1 MRYQNELEV
10 NSRRAGRGVL
20 VGRVVRQPGGP
31 HPVEYG
37 QGPALTLW
45 PLLRV
50 PRISAGPQSG
60 MAWKI
65 ARSSPAEEGR
75 TRAWCGTTER
85 ASMLRFRG
93 KVIISV
99 GTLKSQMPWHHE
111 MCPWESRSGGP
122 ESGGLHQSAPAE
134 RMRAF
139 QSDGSRTGN
148 GVSEQPRMW
157 VTEVPD
163 PPGDEGRVWKRSWVL
178 KHLGYQA

>member
-50 PRISAGPQSG
+50 PRVSAGPQSG

-65 ARSSPAEEGR
+65 ARSSPAEGGR

-85 ASMLRFRG
+85 ASMRKERACSDLGGRSSFQLGLWRVRCLGTMRCALGTPGLGVLRVGDFTRVLQQRG
-93 KVIISV
+93 W
-99 GTLKSQMPWHHE
+99 GL
-111 MCPWESRSGGP
+111 SRVTALGRATEYLSSHGCGWQRYP
-122 ESGGLHQSAPAE
+122 IHQVMRVESGKGL
-134 RMRAF
+134 
-139 QSDGSRTGN
+139 GS
-148 GVSEQPRMW
+148 
-157 VTEVPD
+157 
-163 PPGDEGRVWKRSWVL
+163 
-178 KHLGYQA
+178 